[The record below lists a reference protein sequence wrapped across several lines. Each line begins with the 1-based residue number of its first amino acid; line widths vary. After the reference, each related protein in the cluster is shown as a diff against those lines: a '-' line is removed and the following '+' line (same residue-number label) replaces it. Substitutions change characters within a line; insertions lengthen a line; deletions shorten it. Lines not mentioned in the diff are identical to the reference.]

1 LALAV
6 RTARFFSKK
15 SIHQHFDYTAL
26 VALGLII
33 VSDSW
38 NLTVEVFPSETL
50 ERSGET
56 EALMQLVSRCLSR
69 FAS

>member
-6 RTARFFSKK
+6 RTARFFQKV
-15 SIHQHFDYTAL
+15 IHQHFDYTAL

-33 VSDSW
+33 VSDFW
-38 NLTVEVFPSETL
+38 NLGVEVFPSGTL
-50 ERSGET
+50 ERSGDT
-56 EALMQLVSRCLSR
+56 EAPTQLVSRCLSR